1 MERKI
6 FESFVGKQVEVFLV
20 PDTPQTS
27 GVVLSCED
35 DYLVIGEELWAYPAV
50 LGIRPLKKSSRNSYI
65 NPPVVQ
71 RAEAVTYSDEI
82 NSEAEK
88 KAFLPKKEKPAEHVK
103 HKKQEEIKEEKA
115 EEPDISK
122 EVKEVPEV
130 PEVKEMTAAEDKT
143 EKQNVSESADAQN
156 VLNVQEEAEPSEQK
170 AEEKPQ
176 AEETEKENKT
186 EIDLSGRE
194 FEGTI
199 VAFYYER
206 GYWGFI
212 ESKEIKD
219 LGIPLRDGE
228 RVFVHINQISDEI
241 LRNKLKHDKKRWPMI
256 DVVFKLGKNKHGA
269 VADDVREKANI
280 NLPKLPENVLK
291 VDMLSAV
298 YEEGEIDYFRRYDGI
313 PHGEIRVKG
322 NVLYRFEESDV
333 VDPVLAVFLEC
344 SPSAEGQKVRFVKVM
359 GKRGKMQATQVSA
372 AEPFPEEKLR
382 DWEKSGLIQ
391 KAKERMGI
399 KE

>member
-27 GVVLSCED
+27 GVLLSCED

-50 LGIRPLKKSSRNSYI
+50 LGIRPLKKSNKNLRI
-65 NPPVVQ
+65 NPFTVQ
-71 RAEAVTYSDEI
+71 ETITESEKDASSKAEEKAALQKRA
-82 NSEAEK
+82 K
-88 KAFLPKKEKPAEHVK
+88 Q
-103 HKKQEEIKEEKA
+103 KKQEKHEEIKEEIKTK
-115 EEPDISK
+115 EPEVSNEGEVD
-122 EVKEVPEV
+122 EVKEEAKAV
-130 PEVKEMTAAEDKT
+130 
-143 EKQNVSESADAQN
+143 
-156 VLNVQEEAEPSEQK
+156 EEAKPSEPEPE
-170 AEEKPQ
+170 AKPQ
-176 AEETEKENKT
+176 AKDEEQAQQPQPQEEKKPEV
-186 EIDLSGRE
+186 EFAGRD

-199 VAFYYER
+199 VAFYYDR

-212 ESKEIKD
+212 ESKEIKE
-219 LGIPLRDGE
+219 LGVALHDGE
-228 RVFVHINQISDEI
+228 RIFVHMNQISDEI
-241 LRNKLKHDKKRWPMI
+241 LRNKLKHDKKPSPMI

-269 VADDVREKANI
+269 VADDVRDKANI
-280 NLPKLPENVLK
+280 NMPKFPENVLK

-298 YEEGEIDYFRRYDGI
+298 YEEGEIEYFRRYDGI

-333 VDPVLAVFLEC
+333 VDPVLSVFLEC
-344 SPSAEGQKVRFVKVM
+344 SPSAEGQKVRFVKTM
-359 GKRGKMQATQVSA
+359 GKRGKMQATQISA
-372 AEPFPEEKLR
+372 AEPFPEEKLKE
-382 DWEKSGLIQ
+382 WEKSGLIQ

>member
-50 LGIRPLKKSSRNSYI
+50 LGIRPLKKSNRNAYV
-65 NPPVVQ
+65 NPPAVQ
-71 RAEAVTYSDEI
+71 RTETVTYSDEI

-88 KAFLPKKEKPAEHVK
+88 KAVLPKKEKTAEQVK
-103 HKKQEEIKEEKA
+103 HKKQEEIKEEKKSD
-115 EEPDISK
+115 ETDISK
-122 EVKEVPEV
+122 EVKEVSDIGEV
-130 PEVKEMTAAEDKT
+130 TAAAENKI
-143 EKQNVSESADAQN
+143 EEQNVLVSADAQ
-156 VLNVQEEAEPSEQK
+156 EETKPSEQE
-170 AEEKPQ
+170 AEEKPEKPQ
-176 AEETEKENKT
+176 AEETETEKENKT
-186 EIDLSGRE
+186 EIDLAGRE

-212 ESKEIKD
+212 ESQEIKD

-241 LRNKLKHDKKRWPMI
+241 LRNKLKHDKKRSPMI

-333 VDPVLAVFLEC
+333 VDPVLSVFLEC

-372 AEPFPEEKLR
+372 AEPFPEEKLK